1 MHGKLEKMHSKEKK
15 WGVRERERGREN
27 INMKLREAVMR
38 NEILY
43 SAEIPRV

>member
-1 MHGKLEKMHSKEKK
+1 MYGKLEKMYLKEKK

-27 INMKLREAVMR
+27 INMKLREVVMR

-43 SAEIPRV
+43 FVEIFRV